1 MDIRALEKTN
11 KIGYIFDIFYNGKYF
26 DSFDEI
32 KNKETVKGC
41 FKNIMNSLGFTWAKG
56 IQQGGRTDAKV
67 SGSNCLYVS
76 STFNRNIQ
84 KIIEDF
90 NLLAGGKM
98 KITRY
103 RKTFPNLAFPE
114 YVEKR
119 RYIYKYPQK
128 LITNDTDTIQKL
140 CKELSGT
147 YDVSVFSDSK
157 GEKLKEH
164 IRTVEI
170 SFENNTLT
178 FLGDSFMP
186 KQVRIT
192 SGYILTGEKIPLPGK
207 YLTLDKVV
215 LKKEILDN
223 IFVEET
229 SFTIDNVK
237 KIEKNTTNDIHILYV
252 EPSKRGEVIGKN
264 GSNIKKLRKS
274 LGTIIVRDYDNC
286 EN

>member
-1 MDIRALEKTN
+1 MDLRVLEKTN

-32 KNKETVKGC
+32 KDKETVKGC
-41 FKNIMNSLGFTWAKG
+41 FKNIINSLGFTWAKG

-84 KIIEDF
+84 EIIDKF
-90 NLLAGGKM
+90 NILANGKM
-98 KITRY
+98 KITRV

-114 YVEKR
+114 YVEQR

-128 LITNDTDTIQKL
+128 LITNDIDTIQKL

-147 YDVSVFSDSK
+147 YDVSSFSDSK

-186 KQVRIT
+186 KQVRIM
-192 SGYILTGEKIPLPGK
+192 SGYILTGEKKVLPGK
-207 YLTLDKVV
+207 YLILDKVV

-223 IFVEET
+223 IFEEDK
-229 SFTIDNVK
+229 SLSIENIA
-237 KIEKNTTNDIHILYV
+237 KIEKNKISSIYILYV
-252 EPSKRGEVIGKN
+252 KSSNRGKVIGKN
-264 GSNIKKLRKS
+264 GKNIKKLRKS
-274 LGTIIVRDYDNC
+274 LGNIIVRDYDNI
-286 EN
+286 